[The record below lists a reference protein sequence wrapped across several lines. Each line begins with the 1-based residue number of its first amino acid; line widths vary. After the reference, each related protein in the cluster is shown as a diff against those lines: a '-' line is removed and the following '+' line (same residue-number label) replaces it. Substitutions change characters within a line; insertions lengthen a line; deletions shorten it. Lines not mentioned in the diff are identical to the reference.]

1 MTLPTANRSGRAHP
15 RIPRAPTR
23 PLPRP
28 AAWASRSPLAA
39 MAAIATVL
47 ALPPLPA
54 HSQTVPPDEDWRQ
67 FTTEHF
73 VVTHPAALSDLG
85 ARASVL
91 AERAWDFLA
100 GHFEDTPA
108 TPVHLLLTDHADIA
122 NGFASPAPFNRITI
136 FARPPVEGGS
146 ISYFDDWLEL
156 VIVHELVHTFHL
168 DMTGPVGKVVRALF
182 GRLPTQWPA
191 FPSAAS
197 PTWFVE
203 GLAVWFES
211 QYTGAG
217 RVRGSWQEMVLR
229 MAALEGDFAAAGR
242 VEGASPVWPGGN
254 RPYVYGSRYLAHMAG
269 LHGEEALAG
278 MARSVAGTLVPYR
291 MNAAARDAFGV
302 GVEES
307 WRRWGEALADETR
320 DLAAEL
326 AEWAPLTVGEEVEG
340 AGRLAEQAIVS
351 PDGST
356 LAWIRADGVDAAQ
369 IRVGNPDGSAARRL
383 ARVNSVGGSVSW
395 EADGGLV
402 FTQLDFI
409 DRYRLY
415 GDLHRVGPDG
425 AVERIT
431 RGERISYADVAPDGL
446 RAVAVRE
453 GGGSNALVMV
463 DLATGAVTPWVEPRN
478 DRHWAFPRWS
488 PDGTR
493 VVAVRWEAPAR
504 MDIVVLDG
512 AGGVVAEVT
521 RDRAVDTTPFW
532 SPDGRWL
539 LWSSDRTGIPNLF
552 AAPVDGLEVGDP
564 RQVTNVLGGA
574 SHPSVD
580 PASRWILFS
589 SYHADGWHIE
599 RIPWDPAAW
608 FAPQPASPRFQG
620 SGGRPAA
627 SGPVLLPGTGSVDI
641 PPSGPYR
648 PSSTLRPW
656 YWQPLYRAAERGTDQ
671 STQTHTVF
679 EPFAGIATGGSDL
692 VGRHAWSLAARLA
705 LDASRFAG
713 NFGYSFRGL
722 GNPVLGLSLSQ
733 SWDASSGTFVPGG
746 ATDEFFLVQRE
757 RAASLSTSFL
767 RQRYRHAA
775 SLGFSGALVQEHLTI
790 QRPTGEEG
798 PALRDPTTT
807 FFDLR
812 TTLSAGNTQRRAFSI
827 SREDGVRA
835 WVSGRLRHENGV
847 EGDARGLAGMDRGY
861 RELTGEVAAFRSLGR
876 TGFANHVLALRL
888 SGGIASGPG
897 ADQFHFDVGDAE
909 GTTESVTG
917 LGLFGGQSRLFPIRG
932 YRANFRSGRIA
943 WSSSAEYRFPI
954 ALIDRG
960 MPFLPLFFDRLHG
973 SVFFDAGN
981 AWGPTLGQPRY
992 DNPRRETLAGVG
1004 GELTL
1009 IVAPAYQRGIGVRF
1023 GTGVPLNGG
1032 DPVFHLRVGSAF

>member
-1 MTLPTANRSGRAHP
+1 MSHSVADRPGRTDSRGPPMP
-15 RIPRAPTR
+15 RR
-23 PLPRP
+23 PSPRP
-28 AAWASRSPLAA
+28 ETLAIRVALAA
-39 MAAIATVL
+39 AAFLL
-47 ALPPLPA
+47 ALPPLA
-54 HSQTVPPDEDWRQ
+54 ARGQTVPPDEDWRQ
-67 FTTEHF
+67 FATEHF
-73 VVTHPAALSDLG
+73 VVTHPASLTPLG
-85 ARASVL
+85 VRAGEL

-100 GHFEDTPA
+100 GHFDDAPA
-108 TPVHLLLTDHADIA
+108 APVHLLLTDHADIA

-136 FARPPVEGGS
+136 FARPPVDGGN

-168 DMTGPVGKVVRALF
+168 DMTGPIGRVVRALF
-182 GRLPTQWPA
+182 GRLPTHWPT

-229 MAALEGDFAAAGR
+229 MAALEGDFAASGR
-242 VEGASPVWPGGN
+242 VEGVSPVWPGGS

-307 WRRWGEALADETR
+307 WRRWGEGLADESR

-340 AGRLAEQAIVS
+340 AGRRAEQAMVS

-356 LAWIRADGVDAAQ
+356 LAWIRSDGVDEAQ
-369 IRVGNPDGSAARRL
+369 IRTANPDGSGARRL
-383 ARVNSVGGSVSW
+383 TRVNSVGGSVAW
-395 EADGGLV
+395 DPDGGLV
-402 FTQLDFI
+402 FTQLDFA

-415 GDLHRVGPDG
+415 SDLHRVGPNG

-431 RGERISYADVAPDGL
+431 RGERISYADVAPDGR

-453 GGGSNALVMV
+453 GGGTNALVMV
-463 DLATGAVTPWVEPRN
+463 DLATGAVTPWAPSRPG
-478 DRHWAFPRWS
+478 RHWAFPRWS

-493 VVAVRWEAPAR
+493 VAAVRWETPAR

-512 AGGVVAEVT
+512 AGGVVAEAT

-552 AAPVDGLEVGDP
+552 AAPIDGAEVGET

-580 PASRWILFS
+580 PGSRWIHFS

-608 FAPQPASPRFQG
+608 FAPQPTSPRFQG

-627 SGPVLLPGTGSVDI
+627 SGSVPAPAADRADL

-648 PSSTLRPW
+648 PSATLRPW
-656 YWQPLYRAAERGTDQ
+656 HWQPLYRAAERGTDDAGRI
-671 STQTHTVF
+671 HTVF
-679 EPFAGIATGGSDL
+679 RPFAGIATGGSDL

-713 NFGYSFRGL
+713 NFGYSYRGL

-733 SWDASSGTFVPGG
+733 SWDATSGTIVPGG
-746 ATDEFFLVQRE
+746 ATEEFFLVSRE
-757 RAASLSTSFL
+757 RAASLSASFL

-775 SLGFSGALVQEHLTI
+775 SFGLRGSLVGEDLSI
-790 QRPTGEEG
+790 QRPGGEEG
-798 PALRDPTTT
+798 PPLRDPTTT
-807 FFDLR
+807 FVDLR
-812 TTLSAGNTQRRAFSI
+812 ATLSASNSQRRAFSI

-835 WVSGRLRHENGV
+835 WASARIRRENGV
-847 EGDARGLAGMDRGY
+847 EAESRGLAGMDRSYG
-861 RELTGEVAAFRSLGR
+861 ELTGEASAFQSLGR
-876 TGFANHVLALRL
+876 VGFANHVLALRL
-888 SGGIASGPG
+888 SGGIAFGPG
-897 ADQFHFDVGDAE
+897 TNQYHFDLGDAE

-917 LGLFGGQSRLFPIRG
+917 LGLFGGQSRLFPLRG
-932 YRANFRSGRIA
+932 YRANHRSGRIA

-954 ALIDRG
+954 ALLDRG

-973 SVFFDAGN
+973 SLFFDAGN
-981 AWGPTLGQPRY
+981 AWGPTLGLPRY
-992 DNPRRETLAGVG
+992 DNPMRATLASLG

-1009 IVAPAYQRGIGVRF
+1009 IVAPIYQRGIGIRF
-1023 GTGVPLNGG
+1023 GMGAPLGGG
-1032 DPVFHLRVGSAF
+1032 DPVFHLRVGNAF